1 MAFDAEIRETTQSIA
16 YVMATSRQAPSP
28 ELAKTDP
35 ARLLAMLYCE
45 PQPCEALDALV
56 AD

>member
-16 YVMATSRQAPSP
+16 FLMANSRTAPSR

-45 PQPCEALDALV
+45 PQPCEALDLLLA
-56 AD
+56 A